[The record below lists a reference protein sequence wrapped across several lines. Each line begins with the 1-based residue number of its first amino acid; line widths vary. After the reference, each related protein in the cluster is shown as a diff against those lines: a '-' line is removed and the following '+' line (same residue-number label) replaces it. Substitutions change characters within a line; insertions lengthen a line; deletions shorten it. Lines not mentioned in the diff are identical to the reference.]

1 MARLLILILILWI
14 IKKIFRILLPTSK
27 KSHKSPPENKSRQSR
42 RNMDIQEGEFED
54 VE

>member
-1 MARLLILILILWI
+1 MSRLLIFILILWI
-14 IKKIFRILLPTSK
+14 TKKIFRILLPASK
-27 KSHKSPPENKSRQSR
+27 KSHNSSPEDKPRKSR